1 MKKIKILSVLLVIVV
16 LIGCTQKMSDVDNTI
31 DKEEISNELV
41 KIWDDYLVAWK
52 SGDLETC
59 LYYLTSEDY
68 LNMPSIDATQD
79 YQETKEMFQNVFENN
94 IIESANY
101 KQTEVFVHAEMAYE
115 FGMLDQVWI
124 SKLSGDT
131 MQSITRCISVWK
143 KMEDESWK
151 LHRWMA
157 Q

>member
-1 MKKIKILSVLLVIVV
+1 MKQFKILSVLTV
-16 LIGCTQKMSDVDNTI
+16 LIVLFGCAQETPDADNTI
-31 DKEEISNELV
+31 NKEEISNELA

-52 SGDLETC
+52 SGDKETC
-59 LYYLTSEDY
+59 MNYLTSEDY
-68 LNMPSIDATQD
+68 LNLPSVDATQD
-79 YQETKEMFQNVFENN
+79 YQETEEMFQNVFENN

-101 KQTEVFVHAEMAYE
+101 KQTEVFVHADMAYE
-115 FGMLDQVWI
+115 FGKLDQVWI
-124 SKLSGDT
+124 SKVSGDT
-131 MQSITRCISVWK
+131 MQFFNRCISVWK